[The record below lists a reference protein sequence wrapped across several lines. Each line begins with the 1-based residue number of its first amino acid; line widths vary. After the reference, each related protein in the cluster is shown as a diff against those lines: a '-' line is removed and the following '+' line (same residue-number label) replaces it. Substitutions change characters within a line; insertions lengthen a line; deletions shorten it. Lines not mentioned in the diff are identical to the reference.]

1 MVENKLFSKLRMFS
15 AWNLAFPVFYFH
27 ISPDSFV
34 LLRGVYYTTPESTL

>member
-15 AWNLAFPVFYFH
+15 AWNLAFPVFYFY
-27 ISPDSFV
+27 ISSDSFV